1 MAWDSNRKAP
11 VRQLV
16 REWLIYI
23 AIVSLVFIAFFFDSV
38 SPGTF
43 IGLALSGPV
52 YVGFGSLMAKFGYQR
67 QRLLRR
73 PTPKIQSAQPTP
85 RHKPAATRR
94 TGGKPNKGR
103 R

>member
-1 MAWDSNRKAP
+1 MGWDANRKAP

-23 AIVSLVFIAFFFDSV
+23 AIVSLVFIAFFFDSL
-38 SPGTF
+38 SAGTF
-43 IGLALSGPV
+43 VGLALSGPV
-52 YVGFGSLMAKFGYQR
+52 YVGFGALMAKFGYQR
-67 QRLLRR
+67 QRLIRR
-73 PTPKIQSAQPTP
+73 PAAQIRSERPAP
-85 RHKPAATRR
+85 RGKPAATRR